1 MSVATKLILGGIFA
15 VVLAICVIG
24 GVLAVIASDDSGSID
39 VNLGDDT
46 FAEID
51 AELGADLI
59 DEQGPLI
66 FPDPAGGT
74 RPLLLQHLG
83 DDQNHAW
90 FAMVAIAPDTQ
101 ACVVRWRAEDDLF
114 RDCEGTTYPAD
125 GTGLTRYLTTV
136 ESGKVTVDLRTELDD
151 EGQPIRPTTTSTTT
165 A

>member
-1 MSVATKLILGGIFA
+1 VSTATKLVLGGIFA

-24 GVLAVIASDDSGSID
+24 AVLAVVAANDSGSIE

-51 AELGADLI
+51 AVLGAELI

-83 DDQNHAW
+83 NDPDREWHAI
-90 FAMVAIAPDTQ
+90 VAIAPGSE
-101 ACVVRWRAEDDLF
+101 ACVVEWRPDDARF

-125 GTGLTRYLTTV
+125 GTGLTRYVTTV
-136 ESGKVTVDLRTELDD
+136 EDGRVTVDLRTELDAAA
-151 EGQPIRPTTTSTTT
+151 STP
-165 A
+165 